1 MTETETWAPM
11 TTTAMI
17 MTRACVRGS
26 ASCLRPHQPTI
37 APHLAVRRKLHHHR
51 HRGHCGRLKLESGEC
66 SHDHD
71 DSPCFE
77 RAVLMNKLYCMIMV
91 YQFSW
96 RLYRVVH
103 VVMVHLLLRNAI
115 LRCKF
120 SNNLLSW
127 RTLWIKRCVDSHARA
142 QTEKGNLARRC
153 NKKVRDVT
161 HFLSINLHF
170 SV

>member
-26 ASCLRPHQPTI
+26 ASCLRPLQPTI

-51 HRGHCGRLKLESGEC
+51 HRGHCGRLELDCGEC

-77 RAVLMNKLYCMIMV
+77 RALLMNKLYCMIMV

-103 VVMVHLLLRNAI
+103 VVMVHLLLRNTI
-115 LRCKF
+115 SLCKF

-127 RTLWIKRCVDSHARA
+127 RTLWIERYVDSHARA
-142 QTEKGNLARRC
+142 EGEGKPRAAEQQKSARC
-153 NKKVRDVT
+153 
-161 HFLSINLHF
+161 HAPYYP
-170 SV
+170 